1 MAAGS
6 PDPAAPLPEPND
18 GYVAL
23 LARFW
28 VGKDGKLV
36 RGWIEDAHTG
46 QRLALDLS
54 RLVEFFSASLS
65 SRVGAAAD
73 QEAEPEERGDQAPGS
88 GHEAEA

>member
-1 MAAGS
+1 MVAGT
-6 PDPAAPLPEPND
+6 PDPAAPPPEPND
-18 GYVAL
+18 GYIAL

-54 RLVEFFSASLS
+54 RLVDFVSASLA
-65 SRVGAAAD
+65 SRVGTSADVDTEAARHGGPLPD
-73 QEAEPEERGDQAPGS
+73 SERGP
-88 GHEAEA
+88 EA